1 MFLLFLHVVI
11 LAFNLNFGIVLT
23 FGGPC
28 AYNTKSEMMEIFV
41 YALAIL
47 NLVTLG
53 WLLFLT
59 LKYRYIVSK
68 AEILFSDK
76 APANLAATLKKY
88 LEDVKVVEDHCF
100 ALDKTQKKIHKVAA
114 EGLSKA
120 GFVRYNPFGDVGGNQ
135 SFSLCL
141 LNSANTGFVISS
153 IHSREGTRVYAKTVV
168 NGHSEYN
175 LSDEELKA
183 IQIAKKE

>member
-1 MFLLFLHVVI
+1 
-11 LAFNLNFGIVLT
+11 
-23 FGGPC
+23 
-28 AYNTKSEMMEIFV
+28 
-41 YALAIL
+41 
-47 NLVTLG
+47 LVALG
-53 WLLFLT
+53 WLIFLT
-59 LKYRYIVSK
+59 VKYKYIVGK

-76 APANLAATLKKY
+76 APANLATTLKKY
-88 LEDVKVVEDHCF
+88 LEDVKIVEDHCF
-100 ALDKTQKKIHKVAA
+100 GLDKTQKKVHQVAA
-114 EGLSKA
+114 EGLSRV

-141 LNSANTGFVISS
+141 LNSANTGFVMSS